1 MYSLFVKK
9 RPGIRQ
15 CQYLLKNWL
24 HKSNC
29 KFYSLP
35 RYYTFYISPT
45 FIHRFQYVQ
54 VLSTNRKVNVWL
66 SRYVDI
72 HCTVYGLSLN
82 DHHWVSHRRVLEYE
96 CEYKKVQCYRYNQSI
111 FEVLFNNIL
120 LTIKTE
126 INEDYTWACLNPSYL
141 IALAFCW
148 LLYVI

>member
-45 FIHRFQYVQ
+45 FIHRFLICTSIKFKSKGQCMIES
-54 VLSTNRKVNVWL
+54 LC
-66 SRYVDI
+66 RY
-72 HCTVYGLSLN
+72 TVYDLSLN
-82 DHHWVSHRRVLEYE
+82 DRHWESHCRVLEYE
-96 CEYKKVQCYRYNQSI
+96 CEYKKVQCYHYNQSI

-126 INEDYTWACLNPSYL
+126 KNEDYTWACLTPSYL
-141 IALAFCW
+141 ITLACCC
-148 LLYVI
+148 LLNVI